1 MPLAAHSCPRS
12 DPHSYQAW
20 VLGGAAALVP
30 LVLQKTLKGLSL
42 IAASGLLVL
51 CVGLATVT
59 ASGVIQF
66 GGFPP
71 FPSPLA
77 APPSPSGFAAFLPS
91 SPDDGQQA
99 QSPRPRQQAP
109 SQAQQASDRQQ
120 PIGVER
126 PFHGVGR
133 AREHQARSGA
143 QAAGRAGICA
153 APSGARLGQQQ
164 PAKMRAGVGQPSL

>member
-77 APPSPSGFAAFLPS
+77 APPSPSGFAAFFGIAAFSFGGSQVTVLPVQ
-91 SPDDGQQA
+91 DGMQRPERAAAALGASLVIAGSMYVLVGLALAWLFAGAEGGVQTLIILNL
-99 QSPRPRQQAP
+99 PRA
-109 SQAQQASDRQQ
+109 
-120 PIGVER
+120 
-126 PFHGVGR
+126 
-133 AREHQARSGA
+133 SGA
-143 QAAGRAGICA
+143 
-153 APSGARLGQQQ
+153 PRLDHKQ
-164 PAKMRAGVGQPSL
+164 PVRLA